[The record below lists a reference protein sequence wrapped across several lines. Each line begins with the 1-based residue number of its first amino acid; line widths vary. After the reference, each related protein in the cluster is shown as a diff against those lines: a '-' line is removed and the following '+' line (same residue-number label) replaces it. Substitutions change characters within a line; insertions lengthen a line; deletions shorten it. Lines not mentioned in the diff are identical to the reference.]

1 MSLWTGGQK
10 SHIPMTSTLLFS
22 QIAYG
27 TTENSPLTFCS
38 HPKDNLERKT
48 ETAGYILEHTEVP
61 LTHANMI
68 MMLHHVLLLHASN
81 TQRFPAAV
89 MT

>member
-1 MSLWTGGQK
+1 
-10 SHIPMTSTLLFS
+10 MTSTLLFS

-61 LTHANMI
+61 LTHEI
-68 MMLHHVLLLHASN
+68 
-81 TQRFPAAV
+81 
-89 MT
+89 